1 MNIQN
6 YLIEAFAIVD
16 SWELEDEAIS
26 FAVAAQ
32 ASLMSHVG
40 SDEIGLLCLD

>member
-6 YLIEAFAIVD
+6 YLIEALAIVD
-16 SWELEDEAIS
+16 SWELEDSAIS

-32 ASLMSHVG
+32 ASFMSHI
-40 SDEIGLLCLD
+40 SADDMGLFCTD

>member
-6 YLIEAFAIVD
+6 YLIESLSIVD
-16 SWELEDEAIS
+16 SWGLEDSAIG

-32 ASLMSHVG
+32 ASLMSHVS
-40 SDEIGLLCLD
+40 SDEIGLFCSD

>member
-6 YLIEAFAIVD
+6 YLIEALSIVD
-16 SWELEDEAIS
+16 SWELEDSAIS

-32 ASLMSHVG
+32 ASLMSHIS
-40 SDEIGLLCLD
+40 SDEIGLFCSD